1 MKILNNKKIE
11 ENDSLK
17 LEIKNFM
24 NNNIM
29 EDIPNIDDEI
39 EVIYYSNIGELLYD
53 YFTNIA
59 FQKTPIR
66 EMINEMNNVNYDID
80 ELVKVCFNDYMFKTK
95 DDEFVEIIVSDE

>member
-1 MKILNNKKIE
+1 MEILNNKKIE
-11 ENDSLK
+11 ENNSLK

-29 EDIPNIDDEI
+29 EDIPNIDDEF

>member
-17 LEIKNFM
+17 LEINNFM

-29 EDIPNIDDEI
+29 EDIPNIDDEF